1 MSITHLSE
9 IFPLKLSQLNIA
21 SFRLNLEID
30 RKLGNTLSW
39 HFSKRFPGV
48 VVVWEKGDFSV
59 LAQPNLK
66 IPLQKEWKIALEDIQ
81 EKLQD
86 KLGDRGYFI
95 QWVNEPKVTASIV
108 AQLAVRI
115 LQINCRF
122 TSEVIFNLNQVQVK
136 RECEFWAETIEIDNK
151 ITSAITLTSK
161 SSFLYQETLEH
172 FFDNHPYRN
181 DPKKLLI
188 DLLVRDID
196 TNNTATIVEING
208 TIEKQRAKLL
218 QQASGST
225 SKEKLLTAPDEQPV
239 VSVRF
244 GKNSY
249 LYDYAMAALR
259 PYIMPQTASKFNV
272 EYGKL
277 LEHTKIKYEDRQKSL
292 VQYRQDAE
300 KILIDFGLQLGTKC
314 INDREHPDLFWI
326 PTTKLEDTLLLF
338 GNNVKSPKSKTLA
351 GLSQGGVYS
360 RHENFKDINRPIRL
374 AILNLTSLK
383 VKRFVVQLEEQ
394 LKRYKF
400 QLHRPS
406 ENIKS
411 ASLEGLSKTDARAK
425 VQVLVDDI
433 VIVPPDLVLV
443 FLPESDRGKDD
454 SDGDSIYAWV
464 YSRLLRRK
472 IASQII
478 YEKTMRGELQYV
490 LNQVVP
496 GVLAKLGN
504 LPFVLAEPL
513 SIADY
518 FIGLDISRRSKKNGT
533 GSINACACIR
543 LYGKQGE
550 FIRYQIA
557 TDAATEGEEIPAKI
571 LQDFLPSKDFKNKTV
586 LIYRDGVFC
595 SDEVENLIA
604 WSKAIGSHFI
614 LVECAKSQ
622 IPRLYDL
629 FTEKIQKDG
638 QTQKNSKLQKPTR
651 GLALKLSSR
660 EVILITTQVKEN
672 IGVPKP
678 LRLKVREEGL
688 SPDLETLVD
697 TTLKLTLLHHGSLKD
712 PRLPIPLFGAD
723 RIAYRRLQGI
733 YPGELEGNIQYW
745 L

>member
-1 MSITHLSE
+1 LE
-9 IFPLKLSQLNIA
+9 QQLN
-21 SFRLNLEID
+21 
-30 RKLGNTLSW
+30 K
-39 HFSKRFPGV
+39 
-48 VVVWEKGDFSV
+48 
-59 LAQPNLK
+59 
-66 IPLQKEWKIALEDIQ
+66 
-81 EKLQD
+81 
-86 KLGDRGYFI
+86 
-95 QWVNEPKVTASIV
+95 
-108 AQLAVRI
+108 
-115 LQINCRF
+115 
-122 TSEVIFNLNQVQVK
+122 
-136 RECEFWAETIEIDNK
+136 
-151 ITSAITLTSK
+151 
-161 SSFLYQETLEH
+161 
-172 FFDNHPYRN
+172 
-181 DPKKLLI
+181 
-188 DLLVRDID
+188 
-196 TNNTATIVEING
+196 
-208 TIEKQRAKLL
+208 
-218 QQASGST
+218 
-225 SKEKLLTAPDEQPV
+225 
-239 VSVRF
+239 
-244 GKNSY
+244 
-249 LYDYAMAALR
+249 
-259 PYIMPQTASKFNV
+259 
-272 EYGKL
+272 
-277 LEHTKIKYEDRQKSL
+277 
-292 VQYRQDAE
+292 
-300 KILIDFGLQLGTKC
+300 
-314 INDREHPDLFWI
+314 
-326 PTTKLEDTLLLF
+326 
-338 GNNVKSPKSKTLA
+338 
-351 GLSQGGVYS
+351 
-360 RHENFKDINRPIRL
+360 
-374 AILNLTSLK
+374 
-383 VKRFVVQLEEQ
+383 
-394 LKRYKF
+394 YKF
-400 QLHRPS
+400 KLHLAR

-425 VQVLVDDI
+425 VQVLVDEI

-443 FLPESDRGKDD
+443 FLPENDRGKDD

-464 YSRLLRRK
+464 FSRLLRRK
-472 IASQII
+472 IASQMI
-478 YEKTMRGELQYV
+478 YENTLREELQYV

-504 LPFVLAEPL
+504 LPFVLGEPL